1 MGPREQQVVVAQEQA
16 LLPAS
21 PRQGIRRQEISE
33 ITAWQIEKWK
43 KERKEMQSRRKKP
56 IRTYGVNRE
65 LATLKHPFGKPVEW
79 NRLKENP
86 AKKIKWLKGEEKR
99 VRFLRQE
106 EIQTLLGNCS
116 DSLRPVVEVALNTG
130 MRRGEIFGLTWDCVN
145 FEHGI
150 LTLLDTKNNKRHDV
164 PMNKTGNRSLRE

>member
-1 MGPREQQVVVAQEQA
+1 
-16 LLPAS
+16 
-21 PRQGIRRQEISE
+21 
-33 ITAWQIEKWK
+33 
-43 KERKEMQSRRKKP
+43 
-56 IRTYGVNRE
+56 
-65 LATLKHPFGKPVEW
+65 
-79 NRLKENP
+79 
-86 AKKIKWLKGEEKR
+86 LKGEEKR

-106 EIQTLLGNCS
+106 EIQTLLGNAS
-116 DSLRPVVEVALNTG
+116 DSLRTVVEVALNTG